1 MRLLLLHLDDALE
14 RQPDFVRSCVAAGA
28 RELDCKEAGRALRLW
43 AGRSLLDAL
52 GSEIAGHFAAAGD
65 EPQLCFMG
73 SGDFHHV
80 TALLLRDV
88 LERHRVPTTLVHI
101 DNHPDWVHFRKG
113 LHCGSWVNSA
123 HAHRHIAKVIT
134 IGVCSSD
141 LRNPE
146 RKGANLSWLRG
157 GKLELY
163 PYDHEPSR
171 VHANYGKGASFEQI
185 GGALHW
191 ICMSAFGEQA
201 FLDQLL
207 SRIETSAVYLTI
219 DKDVLA
225 DGDAMT
231 NWDQGQMR
239 MPYLLSIIAEIG
251 RRHRIIG
258 ADVIGDYS
266 APSYGGNRLDRLVKR
281 MEITIDQPRGRRST
295 SDTENM
301 NSAANHA
308 LLAVLS
314 EAMA

>member
-1 MRLLLLHLDDALE
+1 MQILLLHLDDALE
-14 RQPDFVRSCVAAGA
+14 RQGDFVRSCLAAGA
-28 RELDCKEAGRALRLW
+28 RELDCKEAGRAVRLW
-43 AGRSLLDAL
+43 AEHSLLEAL
-52 GSEIAGHFAAAGD
+52 DGEIAGHFAVVGD
-65 EPQLCFMG
+65 EPQICFMG

-88 LERHRVPTTLVHI
+88 LERHHVPTTLVHI
-101 DNHPDWVHFRKG
+101 DNHPDWVEFRNG

-123 HAHRHIAKVIT
+123 HAHHNIAKVIT
-134 IGVCSSD
+134 IGVCSRD

-146 RKGANLSWLRG
+146 YKGANLSWLRG

-163 PYDHEPSR
+163 PYHHEPSY
-171 VHANYGKGASFEQI
+171 VCADYGKGASFQQI

-191 ICMSAFGEQA
+191 SCISAIGEQT
-201 FLDQLL
+201 FLGRVLG
-207 SRIETSAVYLTI
+207 RIETSAVYLTI

-231 NWDQGQMR
+231 NWDQGRMR
-239 MPYLLSIIAEIG
+239 IPYLLSIIEEIG

-266 APSYGGNRLDRLVKR
+266 VPSYGGNRMTRFIKR
-281 MEITIDQPRGRRST
+281 VEITVDQPRGRRST
-295 SDTENM
+295 SVTENI

-308 LLAVLS
+308 LLAALS
-314 EAMA
+314 EVME